1 MEVSHQMSKKLTPQQ
16 RDFVEAAF
24 YKKRNGESYTSIAKS
39 FGISRRILYTYRNSE
54 EGQKIERELNQNLIE
69 RAYDSIM
76 QTIINKAE
84 MGSFQHAKLYMQ
96 ITGKMKEQEG
106 VQVNVSNNI
115 KQDGV
120 SDDLLADIDAILNEG
135 NM

>member
-1 MEVSHQMSKKLTPQQ
+1 MSKKRRLTQQQ
-16 RDFVEAAF
+16 RDYVEEAF

-39 FGISRRILYTYRNSE
+39 FGISRRTLFAYRNSE
-54 EGQKIERELNQNLIE
+54 EGQQIERELNQNLID
-69 RAYDSIM
+69 RAYHSIM
-76 QTIINKAE
+76 QTVINKAE

-115 KQDGV
+115 KQEGV
-120 SDDLLADIDAILNEG
+120 SDDLLADIDAILQEECKYG
-135 NM
+135 N